1 MGNLTLGIDIGGT
14 NFRLGAVDENGNI
27 SHFEK
32 NSSRIFDKGDVV
44 EIIHKEIE
52 DYMDRYGIRDSV
64 RAAAVGIPSIVSK
77 DKKTII
83 STPNLKGFN
92 NIRFSDKLQE
102 KLGIPVFF
110 DRDVNFLLMNDM
122 NKLKIDNTKTVL
134 GFYIGTGFGNAMCI
148 NGKLYA
154 GKNGAAG
161 ELGHIPLYDV
171 DEECTCGNI
180 GCSETRCSGKRL
192 EYLAEKYFPD
202 VPIREVFKYHGD
214 SPIILK
220 FVKDLAIPIATE
232 INILDPDYSIIAGG
246 VTFMEGFPKDVLLEA
261 VHEKARKPYPEENLE
276 IMFTEHDQQS
286 GIYGSGIYAHQMLKN
301 II

>member
-14 NFRLGAVDENGNI
+14 NFRIGAVDEAGSI

-32 NSSRIFDKGDVV
+32 NSSRIFDTGDVV
-44 EIIHKEIE
+44 EIIKKEI
-52 DYMDRYGIRDSV
+52 DAYMDRYGIRDSV
-64 RAAAVGIPSIVSK
+64 RAVAVGIPSIVSK

-92 NIRFSDKLQE
+92 NIRFSDKLSE
-102 KLGIPVFF
+102 KLNIPVFL

-122 NKLKIDNTKTVL
+122 KKLKIDNTKTVL

-161 ELGHIPLYDV
+161 ELGHIPLY
-171 DEECTCGNI
+171 CGNI

-192 EYLAEKYFPD
+192 EYLCEKYFPD
-202 VPIREVFKYHGD
+202 VPIREVFKYHGN
-214 SPIILK
+214 SPIIIK

-246 VTFMEGFPKDVLLEA
+246 VALMEDFPKELLIEA
-261 VHEKARKPYPEENLE
+261 IHEKVRKPYPEENLE
-276 IMFTEHDQQS
+276 IMFSEHDQQS
-286 GIYGSGIYAHQMLKN
+286 GIFGSGIYAHEMLKN